1 MRPRVFLYVQHLL
14 GIGHLKRAV
23 TLAQALS
30 SDGFDVTIAS
40 GGSDVPDLGMQR
52 LRFVQ
57 LPPARAADLS
67 FRSLLDREGNP
78 VDERWKQARCQA
90 LLAAYRE
97 ADPQVLLIE
106 LFPFGR
112 RQVRFE
118 LMPLLETAAAAHP
131 RPLIASSVRDIGG
144 GGQRDPQRLQE
155 MAAVVRAY
163 FDLVLVHGDP
173 TLIPF
178 ERSFPLAAQ
187 IADRIHHT
195 GYVVSRTAP
204 GDART
209 GAGEVIVSAGG
220 GAVGRELLTAAVHA
234 RALTRLADRRW
245 RVIVGISAS
254 AADAAMI
261 EALGDKMGDG
271 RVVVERMRTDF
282 TTLLRNCAVSVSQ
295 AGYNTIMEILDN
307 RARAVVVPFAG
318 GAETEQWLRASAL
331 EQRGYLQVVAESA
344 LTPQALAA
352 AIDRAAS
359 GPLPP
364 PAALDLDG
372 ATASARILRQHLA
385 ARLQ

>member
-1 MRPRVFLYVQHLL
+1 
-14 GIGHLKRAV
+14 
-23 TLAQALS
+23 
-30 SDGFDVTIAS
+30 
-40 GGSDVPDLGMQR
+40 
-52 LRFVQ
+52 
-57 LPPARAADLS
+57 
-67 FRSLLDREGNP
+67 
-78 VDERWKQARCQA
+78 
-90 LLAAYRE
+90 
-97 ADPQVLLIE
+97 
-106 LFPFGR
+106 
-112 RQVRFE
+112 
-118 LMPLLETAAAAHP
+118 
-131 RPLIASSVRDIGG
+131 
-144 GGQRDPQRLQE
+144 
-155 MAAVVRAY
+155 
-163 FDLVLVHGDP
+163 
-173 TLIPF
+173 
-178 ERSFPLAAQ
+178 
-187 IADRIHHT
+187 
-195 GYVVSRTAP
+195 
-204 GDART
+204 
-209 GAGEVIVSAGG
+209 
-220 GAVGRELLTAAVHA
+220 
-234 RALTRLADRRW
+234 
-245 RVIVGISAS
+245 
-254 AADAAMI
+254 MI